1 MAVSLLLTIHEP
13 ARGMPHATA
22 AGEREMWIG
31 TLKRPRQGCS
41 ALARTNDGRRPEVW
55 GGLLLGIGLGG
66 FFDGIVLHQILQWH
80 HLLSSHGDYPV
91 TTVAGLEVNTLWDG
105 LFHALT
111 YVAVVAGLALL
122 WRSSRLTHVPWST
135 RLLIGLLLIGWGSF
149 NLIEGTINHQILG
162 IHHVNETTPRD
173 QRVWWDL
180 GFLLWGF
187 AMLIGGWSLA
197 RAGEH
202 EQDAATRLPLQ

>member
-1 MAVSLLLTIHEP
+1 
-13 ARGMPHATA
+13 
-22 AGEREMWIG
+22 
-31 TLKRPRQGCS
+31 
-41 ALARTNDGRRPEVW
+41 LARTNDGRGSEVW
-55 GGLLLGIGLGG
+55 AALLLGIGLGG

-80 HLLSSHGDYPV
+80 HLLSSQGDYPV

-111 YVAVVAGLALL
+111 YAAVVAGLALL

-135 RLLIGLLLIGWGSF
+135 RLLIGLLLMGWGSF
-149 NLIEGTINHQILG
+149 NLIEGTVNHQLLG
-162 IHHVNETTPRD
+162 IHHVNETAPRD

-187 AMLIGGWSLA
+187 AMLIGWSLA

-202 EQDAATRLPLQ
+202 EQDAATRLPLR